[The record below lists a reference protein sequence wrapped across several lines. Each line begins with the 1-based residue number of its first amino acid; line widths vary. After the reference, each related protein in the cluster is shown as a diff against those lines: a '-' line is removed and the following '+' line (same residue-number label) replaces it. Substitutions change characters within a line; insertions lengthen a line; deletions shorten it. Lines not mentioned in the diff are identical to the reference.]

1 MGYKECINQRTMTH
15 KFDTAALLTKLNESL
30 QSGLQ
35 DLLHDFV
42 ANYELYEQTHFHLL
56 QTPALRGLA
65 QGDNGNIISTQMQ
78 KIFELKAEVA
88 ALKAELNELKGSKK
102 TQTENIQIKI
112 EDPEVVVVEPGPVK
126 RVYVNLLDEQP
137 VVKKEPATLKEVIS
151 EEEEASEQEEEEED
165 EEEEDEEASEQEDE
179 QEEQEQDKSE
189 AEQEP
194 VTEAVTIKEVAQEES
209 ETEVDEEDVSEAGE
223 ADEED
228 VSEAEE
234 SEAEESEAEEEEEA
248 EELEEAVEEVV
259 IKGTRYYADNTT
271 DGRIYAITADE
282 EVGEEVGIYVNGKP
296 KMYKK

>member
-65 QGDNGNIISTQMQ
+65 KGDNGNIISTQMQ
-78 KIFELKAEVA
+78 KIYELKAEVA

-137 VVKKEPATLKEVIS
+137 VVKKEPATLK
-151 EEEEASEQEEEEED
+151 D
-165 EEEEDEEASEQEDE
+165 E
-179 QEEQEQDKSE
+179 K
-189 AEQEP
+189 
-194 VTEAVTIKEVAQEES
+194 T
-209 ETEVDEEDVSEAGE
+209 
-223 ADEED
+223 
-228 VSEAEE
+228 
-234 SEAEESEAEEEEEA
+234 
-248 EELEEAVEEVV
+248 
-259 IKGTRYYADNTT
+259 
-271 DGRIYAITADE
+271 
-282 EVGEEVGIYVNGKP
+282 
-296 KMYKK
+296 